1 VEQGRRPFDFE
12 REGEAHLLGVRL
24 GPGSRPIPN
33 LPPRRFRSAEGRLL
47 PRLAH
52 LRSRYTRIRGSSAA
66 DA

>member
-12 REGEAHLLGVRL
+12 RDEDAHLLGVQL

-33 LPPRRFRSAEGRLL
+33 LAPRRLRGQAGML

-52 LRSRYTRIRGSSAA
+52 LRSRYTRIRNETLAES
-66 DA
+66 